1 MSDENQEVLEDD
13 ILEAMS
19 GTEVAKRMMKDQS
32 MKSFASKV
40 AKMKTVSR
48 DDLEDMLP
56 DYIAGA
62 DITKVLKEAEEQ
74 ETEDLQE
81 FKADHGDPSE
91 VPEPTAAKAKPL
103 PGSKS
108 QGDKAP
114 QTKMGMLNA
123 MMKNYGEMKKA
134 DLQAAYHEM
143 MDKMAKDEGMHKEM
157 AHAKKEGMHKEGM
170 HKMKMKKEDIDL
182 SDDVA
187 ALFGDEE
194 LSEEFKEKATTI
206 FEATVVAK
214 INEAMDDI
222 VENIETAKRF
232 EEDEIKEEMVEKLDG
247 ALDYVVEQWMDNN
260 RLAVE
265 NGIRTEIAE
274 EFIGGLK
281 SLFEQSYIEMPEEKV
296 DVLGELADKVDTLE
310 EELNKELQKNI
321 DLSQEVETLHR
332 GSVMGE
338 VSKDLT
344 VAQSEKLKGLAEG
357 VDFISEEDFK
367 EKIEMLKDTYFSE
380 IEEEVQNE
388 TIFDEDEPL
397 EEEATAPK
405 VTGEMAQYMSAISR
419 TVKK

>member
-1 MSDENQEVLEDD
+1 MSDENQEVLED
-13 ILEAMS
+13 A
-19 GTEVAKRMMKDQS
+19 EVA
-32 MKSFASKV
+32 
-40 AKMKTVSR
+40 
-48 DDLEDMLP
+48 E
-56 DYIAGA
+56 IA
-62 DITKVLKEAEEQ
+62 EEQEEQ

-123 MMKNYGEMKKA
+123 MMKNYGEMRKS

-143 MDKMAKDEGMHKEM
+143 MNKMAKDEGMHKEM
-157 AHAKKEGMHKEGM
+157 AHAKKENMHYGK
-170 HKMKMKKEDIDL
+170 KMKKEDIDL
-182 SDDVA
+182 SDDIN

-206 FEATVVAK
+206 FEAVVVSK
-214 INEAMDDI
+214 INESLDEMT
-222 VENIETAKRF
+222 EMFETAKAL
-232 EEDEIKEEMVEKLDG
+232 EEDEVKAEMVEKLDG
-247 ALDYVVEQWMDNN
+247 ALDYVVNEWMDNN
-260 RLAVE
+260 RLAIE

-281 SLFEQSYIEMPEEKV
+281 TLFEQSYIEMPEEKV
-296 DVLGELADKVDTLE
+296 DVLGELSDKVDSLE

-321 DLSQEVETLHR
+321 DLSTEIETLHR
-332 GSVMGE
+332 GSAIAD
-338 VSKDLT
+338 VSQDLT

-357 VDFISEEDFK
+357 VDFVSEEDFK
-367 EKIEMLKDTYFSE
+367 EKIEMLKDTYFTD
-380 IEEEVQNE
+380 IEEEAQNE
-388 TIFDEDEPL
+388 TIFDEEEPL
-397 EEEATAPK
+397 EEEASAPK
-405 VTGEMAQYMSAISR
+405 VSNEMAQYMSAISR

>member
-1 MSDENQEVLEDD
+1 MSDENQEVLED
-13 ILEAMS
+13 A
-19 GTEVAKRMMKDQS
+19 EVA
-32 MKSFASKV
+32 
-40 AKMKTVSR
+40 
-48 DDLEDMLP
+48 E
-56 DYIAGA
+56 IA
-62 DITKVLKEAEEQ
+62 EEQEEQ

-123 MMKNYGEMKKA
+123 MMKNYGEMRKSE
-134 DLQAAYHEM
+134 LQAAYHEM
-143 MDKMAKDEGMHKEM
+143 MNKMAKDEGMHEM
-157 AHAKKEGMHKEGM
+157 GHAKKGKEENMHYGRKVRR
-170 HKMKMKKEDIDL
+170 EDIDF

-206 FEATVVAK
+206 FEAVVVSK
-214 INEAMDDI
+214 INESLDEMT
-222 VENIETAKRF
+222 EMFETAKAL
-232 EEDEIKEEMVEKLDG
+232 EEDEVKAEMVEKLDG
-247 ALDYVVEQWMDNN
+247 ALDYVVNEWMDNN

-274 EFIGGLK
+274 EFMGGLK
-281 SLFEQSYIEMPEEKV
+281 TLFEQSYIEMPEEKV
-296 DVLGELADKVDTLE
+296 DVLGELSDKVDSLE

-321 DLSQEVETLHR
+321 DLSSEIETLHR
-332 GSVMGE
+332 GSAIAD
-338 VSKDLT
+338 VSQDLT

-357 VDFISEEDFK
+357 VEFVSEEDFK
-367 EKIEMLKDTYFSE
+367 EKIEMLKDTYFTD
-380 IEEEVQNE
+380 IEEEAQNE
-388 TIFDEDEPL
+388 TIFDEEEPL
-397 EEEATAPK
+397 EEEASAPK
-405 VTGEMAQYMSAISR
+405 VSNEMAQYMSAISR

>member
-1 MSDENQEVLEDD
+1 MSDENQEVLED
-13 ILEAMS
+13 A
-19 GTEVAKRMMKDQS
+19 EVA
-32 MKSFASKV
+32 
-40 AKMKTVSR
+40 
-48 DDLEDMLP
+48 E
-56 DYIAGA
+56 IA
-62 DITKVLKEAEEQ
+62 EEQEEQ

-123 MMKNYGEMKKA
+123 MMKNYGEMRKS

-157 AHAKKEGMHKEGM
+157 AHAKKENMHYGK
-170 HKMKMKKEDIDL
+170 KMKKEDIDL
-182 SDDVA
+182 SDDIN

-206 FEATVVAK
+206 FEAAVISK
-214 INEAMDDI
+214 INESLEEMSQMF
-222 VENIETAKRF
+222 ETATAL
-232 EEDEIKEEMVEKLDG
+232 EEDEVKAEMVEKLESS
-247 ALDYVVEQWMDNN
+247 LDYVVNEWMDNN

-274 EFIGGLK
+274 EFMGGLK
-281 SLFEQSYIEMPEEKV
+281 TLFEQSYIEMPEEKV
-296 DVLGELADKVDTLE
+296 DVLGELSDKVDSLE

-321 DLSQEVETLHR
+321 DLSTEIETLHR
-332 GSVMGE
+332 GSAIAD
-338 VSKDLT
+338 VSQDLT

-357 VDFISEEDFK
+357 VDFVSEEDFK
-367 EKIEMLKDTYFSE
+367 EKIEMLKDTYFTD
-380 IEEEVQNE
+380 IEEEAQNE
-388 TIFDEDEPL
+388 TIFDEEEPL
-397 EEEATAPK
+397 EEEASAPK
-405 VTGEMAQYMSAISR
+405 VSNEMAQYMSAISR

>member
-1 MSDENQEVLEDD
+1 MSDENQEVLED
-13 ILEAMS
+13 A
-19 GTEVAKRMMKDQS
+19 EVA
-32 MKSFASKV
+32 
-40 AKMKTVSR
+40 
-48 DDLEDMLP
+48 E
-56 DYIAGA
+56 IA
-62 DITKVLKEAEEQ
+62 EEQEEQ

-157 AHAKKEGMHKEGM
+157 AHAKKEGMHKEMAHAKKENM
-170 HKMKMKKEDIDL
+170 HYGKKMKKEDIDL

-260 RLAVE
+260 RLAIE

-281 SLFEQSYIEMPEEKV
+281 SLFEQSYIAV
-296 DVLGELADKVDTLE
+296 SYTHLTLPT
-310 EELNKELQKNI
+310 
-321 DLSQEVETLHR
+321 S
-332 GSVMGE
+332 G
-338 VSKDLT
+338 
-344 VAQSEKLKGLAEG
+344 
-357 VDFISEEDFK
+357 
-367 EKIEMLKDTYFSE
+367 
-380 IEEEVQNE
+380 
-388 TIFDEDEPL
+388 
-397 EEEATAPK
+397 
-405 VTGEMAQYMSAISR
+405 
-419 TVKK
+419 